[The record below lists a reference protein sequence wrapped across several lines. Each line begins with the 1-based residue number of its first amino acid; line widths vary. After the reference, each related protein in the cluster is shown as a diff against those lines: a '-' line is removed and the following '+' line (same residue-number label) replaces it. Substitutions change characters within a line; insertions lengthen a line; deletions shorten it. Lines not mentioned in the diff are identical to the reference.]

1 VSRYMSLRD
10 RSSSSASLMTGSVS
24 SSSLSAGVCVV
35 GAAALA
41 VGREGAEVA
50 AGTVSA
56 ERAADPLECP
66 LVRCGEA
73 EGERGT
79 MLLGTLVDA

>member
-1 VSRYMSLRD
+1 
-10 RSSSSASLMTGSVS
+10 
-24 SSSLSAGVCVV
+24 VV

>member
-1 VSRYMSLRD
+1 
-10 RSSSSASLMTGSVS
+10 MTGSVS